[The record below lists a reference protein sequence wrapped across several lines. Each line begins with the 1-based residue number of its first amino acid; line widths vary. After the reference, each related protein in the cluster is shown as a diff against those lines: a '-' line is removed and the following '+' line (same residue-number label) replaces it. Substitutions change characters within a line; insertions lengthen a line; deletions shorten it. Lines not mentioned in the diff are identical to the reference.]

1 MTSLL
6 LYFKWWELLLTLVE
20 ADYMCF
26 RHLKLLAGLGRMC
39 DSKAP
44 SRPAAE
50 NVIIG
55 DDRVAAS
62 ELLGSLKRSRAVHE
76 LD

>member
-1 MTSLL
+1 
-6 LYFKWWELLLTLVE
+6 
-20 ADYMCF
+20 MCF